1 MIDESKQ
8 LCICGHTEG
17 FHSGV
22 SAAAITPQSRD
33 WWCCTGNWKTGRH
46 RCTCPRFRLAI
57 ALPSNFDHVE
67 DSGTS

>member
-17 FHSGV
+17 YHS
-22 SAAAITPQSRD
+22 SFSRPTSD
-33 WWCCTGNWKTGRH
+33 PEMRGYWCCTGNWKTGRR

-57 ALPSNFDHVE
+57 AQLSNAQRVENPDPS
-67 DSGTS
+67 